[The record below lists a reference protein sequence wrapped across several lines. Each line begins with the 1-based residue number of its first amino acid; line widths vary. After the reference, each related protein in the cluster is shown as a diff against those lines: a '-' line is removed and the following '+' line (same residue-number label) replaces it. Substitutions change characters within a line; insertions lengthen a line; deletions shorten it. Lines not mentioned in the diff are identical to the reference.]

1 MFKATIYL
9 LLSWV
14 ALESIQA
21 QSQLERLLK
30 HKDFKPVLAEHLKEV
45 NALSKAGIPNVSVL
59 LFKPSADTVT
69 VYLTVMSYLIEVK
82 ENLPT
87 SFTTVNGQPFLI
99 YDGSEL
105 LIDDKQR
112 WFETVKMFVGK
123 HLCDNLKYRELLKQ
137 PGPKELRVPC
147 NYIYDATVEK
157 LIFNAEK
164 LINRKIVNNIPYYL
178 KWHN

>member
-1 MFKATIYL
+1 MFKAAIYF
-9 LLSWV
+9 LLSWIG
-14 ALESIQA
+14 LESIQA

-45 NALSKAGIPNVSVL
+45 NALSKAGTTNVSVL
-59 LFKPSADTVT
+59 LFKPSTDTLT

-82 ENLPT
+82 ENLPA

-112 WFETVKMFVGK
+112 WFDVVKMFVGK
-123 HLCDNLKYRELLKQ
+123 RLCDNLNYRELLKQ

-157 LIFNAEK
+157 LIFKEGK
-164 LINRKIVNNIPYYL
+164 LISHKIVGDIPYYL
-178 KWHN
+178 E